1 MAFTPI
7 DNQPIIFNPVVPCYV
22 EQDDYT
28 YSMDLTDSTQVAFAL
43 TPCDDAVSNEFNTIE
58 VTEGWTVDDQI
69 YTSDG
74 TSGAT
79 ITVTNDAAWNTQTLW
94 QFKIS
99 IETYVAGVLVIQ
111 IPGWGDYVIQGNGVY
126 TFYVSS
132 SSALSTYTIISN
144 PFIGTILLENGLN
157 QNPTILPTNVNNLVH
172 LINSE
177 TDAIVDTLTPTIYN
191 NIAVYT
197 FNWNSYPAAC
207 YKIAYIDG
215 CTDFAGRFSGICNPT
230 LLQNTDCWTDNGGG
244 EWGVSTGYGVIWDKL
259 GETPVGRLSNGTKLE
274 AGFTY
279 NISWEIVDLIAAQAW
294 LTVLKEDETTL
305 IIDGPYAVGDLGIK
319 TLTYTPTVDVYLQLQ
334 CAQGFGVGIP
344 QGVFKNVVVTLTGPF
359 DYDGVTPCVC
369 TNSATT
375 CSIEFGGCFADTFIM
390 AGVELDNRFLPTLRL
405 SKDTG
410 GDPVVKLFK
419 KQYVADFIKYRSSLG
434 KNQIN
439 FFDVQNSY
447 ILRIERQPEFIFDFL
462 FKMWVGFDNMT
473 INGQAFRINDDQLPV
488 IEWSDKT
495 ALGSVDIVVIPFQ
508 EKTRK
513 VLCGFRNQVCSAV
526 TPNPEVGML
535 YEDLDGMLFQN
546 ENGRLYNL

>member
-7 DNQPIIFNPVVPCYV
+7 ENQPVIFNPVVPCYV
-22 EQDDYT
+22 EQDGYT
-28 YSMDLTDSTQVAFAL
+28 YSMDLTDETQVAFAL
-43 TPCDDAVSNEFNTIE
+43 TPCEDAVSSEFTTIE
-58 VTEGWTVDDQI
+58 VTEGWTFDDQI

-79 ITVTNDAAWNTQTLW
+79 LTITNDVAWNTQTLW
-94 QFKIS
+94 EFKIS
-99 IETYVAGVLVIQ
+99 IETYVAGVLIIQ
-111 IPGWGDYVIQGNGVY
+111 VPGWGDYSIMGNGVY

-132 SSALSTYTIISN
+132 ASALSTYTIISD

-157 QNPTILPTNVNNLVH
+157 QNPVIRPVNVNNLVH

-197 FNWNSYPAAC
+197 FDWNTYPAAC
-207 YKIAYIDG
+207 YKIGYIDG
-215 CTDFAGRFSGICNPT
+215 CTNFAGRFNGICNGLPT
-230 LLQNTDCWTDNGGG
+230 TNLNCWTSNGSGSWTFDDAFFFEQEAG
-244 EWGVSTGYGVIWDKL
+244 SGQ
-259 GETPVGRLSNGTKLE
+259 GRLSNGTLLE

-279 NISWEIVDLIAAQAW
+279 QITFELVSMTSATTYRMTWLSEDEVTTQIGPLLSTGDIGVHTFSYTPIVD
-294 LTVLKEDETTL
+294 
-305 IIDGPYAVGDLGIK
+305 G
-319 TLTYTPTVDVYLQLQ
+319 YLQLQ
-334 CAQGFGVGIP
+334 FSASSPSSEGKIKDVI
-344 QGVFKNVVVTLTGPF
+344 VELTGPF
-359 DYDGVTPCVC
+359 EYDGLTPCLC
-369 TNSATT
+369 TDSATT

-390 AGVELDNRFLPTLRL
+390 AGVELDNRFQPTLRL
-405 SKDTG
+405 GKDTG

-419 KQYVADFIKYRSSLG
+419 KQYLADFTKYRTSLG

-462 FKMWVGFDNMT
+462 FKMWIGFDNML
-473 INGQAFRINDDQLPV
+473 INGQAFRINDDQIPV

-495 ALGSVDIVVIPFQ
+495 ALGSVDLVVIPFQ

-513 VLCGFRNQVCSAV
+513 VLCGFRNQPCAPI
-526 TPNPEVGML
+526 TPTDEVGML

>member
-7 DNQPIIFNPVVPCYV
+7 ENQPVIFNPVVPCYV
-22 EQDDYT
+22 EQDGYT
-28 YSMDLTDSTQVAFAL
+28 YSMDLTDTTQVAFAL
-43 TPCDDAVSNEFNTIE
+43 TPCEDAVVNEFNTIE
-58 VTEGWTVDDQI
+58 VTEGWTFDDEQ

-79 ITVTNDAAWNTQTLW
+79 ITITNDVAWNTQTLW
-94 QFKIS
+94 EFKIS
-99 IETYVAGVLVIQ
+99 IETYVAGVLIIQ
-111 IPGWGDYVIQGNGVY
+111 VPGWGDYSIMGNGVY

-132 SSALSTYTIISN
+132 ASALSTYTIISN
-144 PFIGTILLENGLN
+144 PFIGTIFLENGIN
-157 QNPTILPTNVNNLVH
+157 QNPIILPVNVNNLVH

-177 TDAIVDTLTPTIYN
+177 TDEIVDTLTPVIYN

-197 FNWNSYPAAC
+197 FDWNTYPAAC

-215 CTDFAGRFSGICNPT
+215 CTDFAGRFNGICNPT
-230 LLQNTDCWTDNGGG
+230 LLDNTDCWTDNGVG
-244 EWGVSTGYGVIWDKL
+244 EWGVSTGYGVIWDL
-259 GETPVGRLSNGTKLE
+259 LEDTGLGRLSNGTLLQ

-279 NISWEIVDLIAAQAW
+279 QITWEIVDLIAAQAW
-294 LTVLKEDETTL
+294 MTFLKEDETTS
-305 IIDGPYAVGDLGIK
+305 IIDGPYSIGDIGVQ
-319 TLTYTPTVDVYLQLQ
+319 TFSYTPVVDGYLQLQ
-334 CAQGFGVGIP
+334 CAQGFGVGDP
-344 QGVFKNVVVTLTGPF
+344 MGVFRDVIVEITGPF
-359 DYDGVTPCVC
+359 NYDGITPCVC
-369 TNSATT
+369 TDSATT
-375 CSIEFGGCFADTFIM
+375 CSIEFGGCFADTFVM

-405 SKDTG
+405 GKDTS

-419 KQYVADFIKYRSSLG
+419 KQYVADFTKYRTSLG

-462 FKMWVGFDNMT
+462 FKMWIGFDNMY
-473 INGQAFRINDDQLPV
+473 INGQAFRLNDEQIPV

-513 VLCGFRNQVCSAV
+513 VLCGFRNQICSPV
-526 TPNPEVGML
+526 TPTQEVGML

>member
-7 DNQPIIFNPVVPCYV
+7 ENQPIIFNPVVPCYV
-22 EQDDYT
+22 EQDGYT
-28 YSMDLTDSTQVAFAL
+28 YSMDLTDTTQVAFAL
-43 TPCDDAVSNEFNTIE
+43 TPCEDAVVNEFNTIE
-58 VTEGWTVDDQI
+58 VTEGWTFDDEQ

-79 ITVTNDAAWNTQTLW
+79 ITITNDVAWNTQTLW
-94 QFKIS
+94 EFKIS
-99 IETYVAGVLVIQ
+99 IETYVAGTLVIQ
-111 IPGWGDYVIQGNGVY
+111 VPGWGDYVIQGNGVY

-132 SSALSTYTIISN
+132 ASALSTYTIISN
-144 PFIGTILLENGLN
+144 PFIGTIFLENGIN
-157 QNPTILPTNVNNLVH
+157 QNPIILPVNVNNLVH

-177 TDAIVDTLTPTIYN
+177 TDEIVDTLTPVIYN

-197 FNWNSYPAAC
+197 FDWNTYPAAC

-215 CTDFAGRFSGICNPT
+215 CTDFAGRFNGICNGLPT
-230 LLQNTDCWTDNGGG
+230 DDLTCWTNNGVGSWSFDDAFLF
-244 EWGVSTGYGVIWDKL
+244 EQDITTGVAV
-259 GETPVGRLSNGTKLE
+259 LSNGTILE
-274 AGFTY
+274 AGYTY
-279 NISWEIVDLIAAQAW
+279 EVSFDLVSMTSAQFYI
-294 LTVLKEDETTL
+294 TYLKEDETVQIL
-305 IIDGPYAVGDLGIK
+305 DGPYSTFDLG
-319 TLTYTPTVDVYLQLQ
+319 THTFTFTPTQNGVIQLQ
-334 CAQGFGVGIP
+334 FVAPSFSSEGKVKDVI
-344 QGVFKNVVVTLTGPF
+344 VELTGPF
-359 DYDGVTPCVC
+359 NYDGITPCVC
-369 TNSATT
+369 TDSATT
-375 CSIEFGGCFADTFIM
+375 CSIEFGGCFADTFVM

-405 SKDTG
+405 GKDTS

-419 KQYVADFIKYRSSLG
+419 KQYIADFTKYRTSLG

-462 FKMWVGFDNMT
+462 FKMWIGMDNMY
-473 INGQAFRINDDQLPV
+473 INGQAFRINDEQIPV

-513 VLCGFRNQVCSAV
+513 VLCGFRNQICSPV
-526 TPNPEVGML
+526 TPTQEVGML